1 MGRQWIREYTLALSR
16 ELLGIVRSKFA
27 SVPIPGGDLQLN
39 GSDLISQGRE
49 DKEKLY
55 TQIKELL
62 ETMTYD
68 KLLELEAGKVDNLM
82 KVLKAVPI
90 PMGKC
95 IVVG

>member
-1 MGRQWIREYTLALSR
+1 
-16 ELLGIVRSKFA
+16 
-27 SVPIPGGDLQLN
+27 
-39 GSDLISQGRE
+39 
-49 DKEKLY
+49 
-55 TQIKELL
+55 
-62 ETMTYD
+62 MTYD